1 MENEQAVDIDLRHYA
16 RVVWRW
22 LWLIVLASAIAGGG
36 AFLASGLMTPIYEAS
51 TTLLIR
57 EGQNEAGLDYNSVL
71 MSERLARTYSQLLK
85 DAPVLEEVIN
95 RLKLGISPEALA
107 RMIAVDNL
115 RDTLLISL
123 KVRSPNAEQAAAI
136 ANTVVEVFAEQHAQI
151 ASTSY
156 SSSMQSLDRE
166 MQQLQSQI
174 QATQQ
179 ALDAERAKAIPSS
192 AEIARLETLAA
203 QYRSTYADLLQSYE
217 GMRVAAAS
225 SSEALILT
233 KPAKVPAQP
242 ILPRKELNT
251 ALAGAIGALLGLA
264 AAFLI
269 EHLDDTIKTEGD
281 VQRVTQVP
289 TLATIP
295 RFSRSQSASK
305 APLMAAHP
313 ESAEAE
319 AYRLLR
325 ANFQFATLGM
335 GNSAITVV
343 VSSAQPQEGKTTVA
357 VNLSL
362 SLARI
367 GKQVL
372 LVDTDLRRPTLHS
385 QFGLPNDAGLTSL
398 FLEEDPHPEEF
409 IRDTGVTGLRL
420 LTSGPIPANPAELL
434 EYPHFAT
441 ILARLQ
447 KLADYLILDS
457 PPVLSVADAGILARK
472 AGAVLLVAQPGKTR
486 SDALKESVLNLERVR
501 VRVLGV
507 VLNKAGHRPGYYY
520 SYEQHGRARSGVQA
534 HWPRR

>member
-1 MENEQAVDIDLRHYA
+1 MENEQVADIDLRHYA
-16 RVVWRW
+16 HVVWQW

-36 AFLASGLMTPIYEAS
+36 AFLASGLVTPIYEAS

-57 EGQNEAGLDYNSVL
+57 ESQNEAGLDYNSVL

-85 DAPVLEEVIN
+85 DTPVLDEVIN
-95 RLKLGISPEALA
+95 RLKLHVSAEALA
-107 RMIAVDNL
+107 RMITVDNL
-115 RDTLLISL
+115 RDTLLINL

-136 ANTVVEVFAEQHAQI
+136 ANAVVEVFAEQYAQI

-156 SSSMQSLDRE
+156 SGSMQSLDRE
-166 MQQLQSQI
+166 MQQLQTQI
-174 QATQQ
+174 QVTQQ
-179 ALDAERAKAIPSS
+179 ALDAERAKAIPNT
-192 AEIARLETLAA
+192 AETARLEALAA
-203 QYRSTYADLLQSYE
+203 QYRSTYAGLLQSYE
-217 GMRVAAAS
+217 GMRVAAAKS
-225 SSEALILT
+225 SASLILT
-233 KPAKVPAQP
+233 KPAKAPAQP
-242 ILPRKELNT
+242 IWPRKDLNT
-251 ALAGAIGALLGLA
+251 ALAGAIGALLGLG
-264 AAFLI
+264 AAFLV

-281 VQRVTQVP
+281 VRRVTHVP

-305 APLMAAHP
+305 APLMATHP
-313 ESAEAE
+313 ESAVAE

-325 ANFQFATLGM
+325 ASFQFATLGM
-335 GNSAITVV
+335 GNSAVTVV
-343 VSSAQPQEGKTTVA
+343 VSSPQPQEGKTTIA

-372 LVDTDLRRPTLHS
+372 LVDTDLRRPTLHT

-457 PPVLSVADAGILARK
+457 PPVLSVADASILAQK

-486 SDALKESVLNLERVR
+486 SDALKDSVLDLERVR

-507 VLNKAGHRPGYYY
+507 VLNKAGQSAGHYY
-520 SYEQHGRARSGVQA
+520 SYELPNRGKQKEQSLWPGR
-534 HWPRR
+534 